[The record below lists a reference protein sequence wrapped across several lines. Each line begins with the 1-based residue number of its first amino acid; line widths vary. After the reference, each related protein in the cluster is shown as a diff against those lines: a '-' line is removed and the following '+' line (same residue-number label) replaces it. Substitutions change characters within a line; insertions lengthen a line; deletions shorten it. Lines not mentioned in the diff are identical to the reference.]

1 MNQVL
6 KKNYQLELDK
16 LINKIEGNDRV
27 PSLMLHSCCGPCSS
41 YVLEYLSE
49 FFSITVLYYNPNIYP
64 SEEYWYRVDEQQ
76 KIIDLTNAKNP
87 IKMITGRYDTERF
100 YDMARGMEEVKEGGS
115 RCHRCYEMRLR
126 KTAEMAKKEG
136 FDYFTTTLTISPH
149 KDSQVLNRIA
159 EDIACQIGVKNLPS
173 DFKKKGGYKRSCEI
187 TREHGLYRQ
196 DYCGCVYSKM
206 EMEERNLSKDKK
218 KLREYIKE
226 VSGRLDEEYMR
237 DSENVI
243 FDKLFNSSEYKKA
256 KTVFAYVG
264 VNNELDTSKFINQAL
279 LDGKKVCIPYC
290 KDKDTMLAYE
300 VDSLDSLIKN
310 DYGILEPDP
319 SKSKLVEKDDID
331 YILVP
336 SCTVDKDGNRLGF
349 GRGYYDRF
357 LKEYRGYMVLAIRS
371 RQMSENVPTGPKDIR
386 IKNIVT
392 EL

>member
-16 LINKIEGNDRV
+16 LINKIEGNNRV

-49 FFSITVLYYNPNIYP
+49 FFSITVFYYNPNIYP
-64 SEEYWYRVDEQQ
+64 SEEYWYRVNEQQ

-100 YDMARGMEEVKEGGS
+100 YNMARGMEDVKEGGS

-126 KTAEMAKKEG
+126 ETAEMAKKEG

-149 KDSQVLNRIA
+149 KDSQVLNKIA

-206 EMEERNLSKDKK
+206 EMER
-218 KLREYIKE
+218 
-226 VSGRLDEEYMR
+226 
-237 DSENVI
+237 SE
-243 FDKLFNSSEYKKA
+243 
-256 KTVFAYVG
+256 
-264 VNNELDTSKFINQAL
+264 
-279 LDGKKVCIPYC
+279 
-290 KDKDTMLAYE
+290 
-300 VDSLDSLIKN
+300 
-310 DYGILEPDP
+310 
-319 SKSKLVEKDDID
+319 
-331 YILVP
+331 
-336 SCTVDKDGNRLGF
+336 
-349 GRGYYDRF
+349 
-357 LKEYRGYMVLAIRS
+357 
-371 RQMSENVPTGPKDIR
+371 
-386 IKNIVT
+386 
-392 EL
+392 